1 MPLIH
6 SQPTIK
12 GTQNNSGNPRFKTL
26 TNQPTKSQAMKQ
38 FTISI
43 QPFSTQK
50 THKRIHR
57 SNQIAEVRL
66 TQFVFH

>member
-43 QPFSTQK
+43 QSLQYSENPQK
-50 THKRIHR
+50 GFTD
-57 SNQIAEVRL
+57 QIKL
-66 TQFVFH
+66 QK